1 MKMKVLT
8 LCDGPGP
15 NKECPQLIINDD
27 GSAII
32 GENKEDVGICKLDK
46 NQFDRLKE
54 SIKSL

>member
-1 MKMKVLT
+1 M
-8 LCDGPGP
+8 
-15 NKECPQLIINDD
+15 IINDD